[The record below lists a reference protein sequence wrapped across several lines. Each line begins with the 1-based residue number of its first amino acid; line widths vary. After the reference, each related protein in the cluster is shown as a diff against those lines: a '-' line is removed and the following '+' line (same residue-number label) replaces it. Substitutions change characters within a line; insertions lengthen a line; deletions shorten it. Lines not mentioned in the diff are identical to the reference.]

1 MAYLLPLSFT
11 EFHDFNLVVEGGRNN
26 VVDNFRDS
34 LDPVAGGHGF
44 ELHDRRVHSP
54 AARPSARSALD

>member
-34 LDPVAGGHGF
+34 PDSMAGGHGV
-44 ELHDRRVHSP
+44 ELHDRRVYSP
-54 AARPSARSALD
+54 AARPRTGSALD